1 MNGRSEPTLKIVRE
15 INVKLGIDNSI
26 VYGTNLSLLPITQI
40 EYDNANFRLEELLEG
55 KKNTASKSK
64 Y

>member
-1 MNGRSEPTLKIVRE
+1 MNGRSEPTLKVVRE

-55 KKNTASKSK
+55 KKNTASRSK